1 MKELLLHLRSFFKKL
16 IRKNDDDF
24 DNPYIVL

>member
-1 MKELLLHLRSFFKKL
+1 MKELLLHLQSFFKKL
-16 IRKNDDDF
+16 IGKNDDDF